1 VSDDISFKAIGVIQS
16 PYCDPLDMPIQSSE
30 SSSIRGTAII
40 APQWRAGLA
49 DLAGFDRVWLLW
61 WAHRG
66 RSPEA
71 LVKPFRDTRLRG
83 VFATRVP
90 VRPNPI
96 AMSCVRLR
104 AVAADRIEFDGV
116 DMLDGTPLI
125 DIKPY
130 VWTWDAYPGLRS
142 GWYDEVDRPQALA
155 DRRFEPG
162 ADHPEHGP

>member
-1 VSDDISFKAIGVIQS
+1 VSADCSIHPIGVIRS
-16 PYCDPLDMPIQSSE
+16 PYRDPLDMPIQSSE
-30 SSSIRGTAII
+30 ACSIRGTAIL
-40 APQWRAGLA
+40 APEWCAGLS

-66 RSPEA
+66 RSPEP
-71 LVKPFRDTRLRG
+71 LVKPFRDTRSRG

-96 AMSCVRLR
+96 AMSCVRLLSV
-104 AVAADRIEFDGV
+104 AVDRVEFAGV

-130 VWTWDAYPGLRS
+130 VWAWDAYPGTRS
-142 GWYDEVDRPQALA
+142 GWYDEANRPQAIG
-155 DRRFEPG
+155 DHRFEKG
-162 ADHPEHGP
+162 V

>member
-1 VSDDISFKAIGVIQS
+1 VIYEPFCGS
-16 PYCDPLDMPIQSSE
+16 
-30 SSSIRGTAII
+30 GTAII
-40 APQWRAGLA
+40 APEWRDGLS

-66 RSPEA
+66 RSPEPM
-71 LVKPFRDTRLRG
+71 VKPFRDTRSRG

-90 VRPNPI
+90 VRPNLI

-104 AVAADRIEFDGV
+104 SVAADRIEFDGV

-130 VWTWDAYPGLRS
+130 VWSWDAYPGIRS
-142 GWYDEVDRPQALA
+142 GWYDEANRPQAIG
-155 DRRFEPG
+155 DRRFEKG
-162 ADHPEHGP
+162 A